1 MLMRARTLLAA
12 LAVGAAVALSPVMTD
27 SASAQQQRQQGLVN
41 VAVGDVTVLENVAI
55 GLAAQIAANL
65 CGVTVGNV
73 AALAA
78 LVGQNQEPVTVC
90 EIQQGNQKVPVTI
103 GPAH

>member
-1 MLMRARTLLAA
+1 M
-12 LAVGAAVALSPVMTD
+12 
-27 SASAQQQRQQGLVN
+27 
-41 VAVGDVTVLENVAI
+41 AVGDVTVLENVGI
-55 GLAAQIAANL
+55 GAAAQLAANL

-103 GPAH
+103 RPAH